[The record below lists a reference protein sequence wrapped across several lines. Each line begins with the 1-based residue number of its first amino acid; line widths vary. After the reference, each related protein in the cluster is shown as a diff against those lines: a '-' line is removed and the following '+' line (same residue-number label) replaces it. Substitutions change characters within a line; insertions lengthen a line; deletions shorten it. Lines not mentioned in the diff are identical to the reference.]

1 MKNLLTT
8 LAALLMGSGPVMAQT
23 DEVVKELNRSGFWMP
38 YVQWLQSD
46 ERMEGYLS
54 NLSDYSIP
62 SMESTLEWMERDH
75 ERAKALLDARKD
87 IVGRKKGKKATALL
101 EKHFTDVAVAMKAF
115 DAAAAA
121 EKRIGRIQSAIKHE
135 IKTRPEATM
144 PSGRL
149 NHFSF
154 SNGNGFAGYHEEVT
168 LDRNENGTG
177 GKLSMRVQRMRT
189 PEEMDKKPQTVEV
202 ADSVLQRVRDIIEAG
217 KLYEVGKNYMSDV
230 EIMDASSWSMYLG
243 FEEEN
248 IFSGGYAAGPDHS
261 DTLSEV
267 IQYLKGIAEAAKGD
281 DDPDSSE

>member
-62 SMESTLEWMERDH
+62 TMEGTLEWLERDR

-87 IVGRKKGKKATALL
+87 IVGRKKGKKAAALL
-101 EKHFTDVAVAMKAF
+101 AKHFTDVSAAMKAF
-115 DAAAAA
+115 DAATAV
-121 EKRIGRIQSAIKHE
+121 EKRIDRIRSAIKRE
-135 IKTRPEATM
+135 ISSRPEATM
-144 PSGRL
+144 PTGRL
-149 NHFSF
+149 IYFSF

-168 LDRNENGTG
+168 LERNKNGTG
-177 GKLSMRVQRMRT
+177 GKLTIKVQRMRT
-189 PEEMDKKPQTVEV
+189 PEEMDKKPQTAEV
-202 ADSVLQRVRDIIEAG
+202 ADSVFQRARDIIETG
-217 KLYEVGKNYMSDV
+217 KLYQMGRNYMPDV
-230 EIMDASSWSMYLG
+230 EIMDANSWSMYIILEG
-243 FEEEN
+243 GN
-248 IFSGGYAAGPDHS
+248 ISSGGYAAGPDHS

-267 IQYLKGIAEAAKGD
+267 IQYLKGFVDATKDE
-281 DDPDSSE
+281 